1 MRASAAVVL
10 QSCAHWRTSAIAPGR
25 RAASAL
31 VLWRLLRLLLLCL
44 LRGGRSLFS
53 FLLGFRG
60 GGSLCSLLLGLSSIG
75 SQLPVPFGGGLGRI
89 LLRRRF
95 LGLLL
100 IAFGSTLGRVSL
112 GFGLL
117 LRSLGSRPFGV
128 CPCVV
133 GRCVLLA
140 RALNR

>member
-25 RAASAL
+25 RAASEL
-31 VLWRLLRLLLLCL
+31 VLLRLLRLLLLGL
-44 LRGGRSLFS
+44 LL
-53 FLLGFRG
+53 G

>member
-1 MRASAAVVL
+1 MRASAAVVW

-31 VLWRLLRLLLLCL
+31 VLWRLLRLLLLVL
-44 LRGGRSLFS
+44 LL
-53 FLLGFRG
+53 G

-89 LLRRRF
+89 LLRRRC